1 MADILATHNRIFI
14 NAQVGWAQVVDAV
27 CHSLFGAIFY
37 AQIASYPIRLATAIF
52 SRVVKSVT
60 TSYCRMA

>member
-14 NAQVGWAQVVDAV
+14 NAQVAWAQVVDAV

-37 AQIASYPIRLATAIF
+37 AQIASHPIRLAPAIF
-52 SRVVKSVT
+52 SRVAKSVIA
-60 TSYCRMA
+60 SYGRIA